1 MFQWDEVQRDPL
13 LIIEWIFLSHQPSK
27 SITTPQDQMVKLII
41 KARSRLFTLA
51 GCNFTCIYVS
61 TTSEALKHLMQNNVH
76 LQFALDSYPGQIS
89 IHSPKHK
96 LFNSTFKL
104 IPKSIQSD
112 KPLNALTVF
121 TDSSGRSHKSVMTWR
136 DPQTQKWESD
146 VQKVSESPQV
156 AELAA
161 VVRTFKRFDQPFNLV
176 SDSAYVAGVVSRA
189 DRAALKEIKN
199 PLIYALLSKLVY
211 LISHREQPFFVM
223 HVRSHT
229 ELPGFIAED
238 NQRADQLAMP

>member
-1 MFQWDEVQRDPL
+1 
-13 LIIEWIFLSHQPSK
+13 
-27 SITTPQDQMVKLII
+27 
-41 KARSRLFTLA
+41 
-51 GCNFTCIYVS
+51 
-61 TTSEALKHLMQNNVH
+61 
-76 LQFALDSYPGQIS
+76 
-89 IHSPKHK
+89 
-96 LFNSTFKL
+96 
-104 IPKSIQSD
+104 
-112 KPLNALTVF
+112 
-121 TDSSGRSHKSVMTWR
+121 MTWR
-136 DPQTQKWESD
+136 DPQTRKWESD
-146 VQKVSESPQV
+146 VQKVSGSPQV

-161 VVRTFKRFDQPFNLV
+161 VVRAFKRFDQPFNLV

-229 ELPGFIAED
+229 ELSGFIAED